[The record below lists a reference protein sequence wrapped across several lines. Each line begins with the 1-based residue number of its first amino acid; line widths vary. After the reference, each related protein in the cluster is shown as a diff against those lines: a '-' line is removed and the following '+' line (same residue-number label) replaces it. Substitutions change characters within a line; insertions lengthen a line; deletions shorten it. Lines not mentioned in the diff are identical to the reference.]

1 MRKIKMKKKL
11 KNYPLKKAVKDEF
24 LKIIIRG
31 EFKIYKDELIKK
43 LRGHEKLYRKDYQST
58 NRSIVGCVNILT
70 DEFLNDNSPTLITPF
85 PIFHRDYDGWQI
97 VTNKTKINELI
108 QQIREEK
115 YRKVCRKLK
124 NAIERYLKEK
134 SVDNKLGSF
143 PDSKI
148 KEIEKTELKSYKT
161 ILLSDSRKQ

>member
-1 MRKIKMKKKL
+1 MKKKL
-11 KNYPLKKAVKDEF
+11 RNYPLKKAVRDEF
-24 LKIIIRG
+24 LKIIAHG
-31 EFKIYKDELIKK
+31 EFKIYKDELIKR

-58 NRSIVGCVNILT
+58 NRSIVACINVMT
-70 DEFLNDNSPTLITPF
+70 DEFLNDNSPILITPF

-97 VTNKTKINELI
+97 ITDKTKIDELI

-134 SVDNKLGSF
+134 SIDNKFGSL
-143 PDSKI
+143 PSLKI
-148 KEIEKTELKSYKT
+148 KKIEKEELESFKLLPYSYEKG
-161 ILLSDSRKQ
+161 SKCH